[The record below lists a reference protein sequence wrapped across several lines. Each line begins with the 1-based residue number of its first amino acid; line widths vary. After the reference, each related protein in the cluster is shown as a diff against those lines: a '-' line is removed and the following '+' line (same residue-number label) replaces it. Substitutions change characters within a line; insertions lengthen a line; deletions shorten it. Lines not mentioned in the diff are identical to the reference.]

1 MDGKRVIG
9 IDLGGTKILAGVVDD
24 RGQVERR
31 REYPTPTGSQDE
43 LLGGLDTAIA
53 ELLTVDIAAL
63 GFGLPSPIDQK
74 AGRALQ
80 AVNIPLDESVDFR
93 GRMRERFDLPVGIEN
108 DANAAAYAEFRFGAA
123 RDVETM
129 VMLTLGTGCGGGAV
143 VDGKL
148 FRGWAEFGHMV
159 IVHDGIPCQG
169 TCTGRG
175 HLEPYVTG
183 VAATKLA
190 HAEFGPAVDAHRLVR
205 LANEGE
211 QRAIEI
217 LDGIGRHLGSGIG
230 TLVNIFNPELVVIG
244 GGFAAAGRLRA
255 RAGSCG
261 HAPRS
266 PRSCGRP
273 DPDRPG
279 RARDRRRVDR
289 RRSRRVRRGR
299 VSGSRGL
306 RDADRE
312 PGRRHPAR
320 SRGAALG

>member
-1 MDGKRVIG
+1 LDGIRVIG
-9 IDLGGTKILAGVVDD
+9 VDLGGTKILAGVVDD

-31 REYPTPTGSQDE
+31 REYPTPTASQDE
-43 LLGGLDTAIA
+43 LLAGLDAAIE
-53 ELLTVDIAAL
+53 ELLTDDIAGL

-93 GRMRERFDLPVGIEN
+93 GRMRERFGLPVGIEN

-183 VAATKLA
+183 IAATKLA
-190 HAEFGPAVDAHRLVR
+190 QAEFGPAVDAHRLVR

-244 GGFAAAGRLRA
+244 GGFAAAGDFVL
-255 RAGSCG
+255 
-261 HAPRS
+261 
-266 PRSCGRP
+266 
-273 DPDRPG
+273 
-279 RARDRRRVDR
+279 
-289 RRSRRVRRGR
+289 
-299 VSGSRGL
+299 
-306 RDADRE
+306 E
-312 PGRRHPAR
+312 PAR
-320 SRGAALG
+320 EVMRREALARVGYRIPIVRAELGTAAGLIGAGLVAFDTVG

>member
-1 MDGKRVIG
+1 MDGNRVIG
-9 IDLGGTKILAGVVDD
+9 VDLGGTKILAGVVDD

-31 REYPTPTGSQDE
+31 REYPTPTASQDE
-43 LLGGLDTAIA
+43 LLAGLDAAIE
-53 ELLTVDIAAL
+53 ELLTEDIAAL

-74 AGRALQ
+74 VGRALQ

-93 GRMRERFDLPVGIEN
+93 GRMRERFGLPVGIEN
-108 DANAAAYAEFRFGAA
+108 DANAAAYAEFKFGAA

-190 HAEFGPAVDAHRLVR
+190 QAEFGPAVDAHRLVR

-244 GGFAAAGRLRA
+244 GGFAAAGDFVL
-255 RAGSCG
+255 
-261 HAPRS
+261 
-266 PRSCGRP
+266 
-273 DPDRPG
+273 
-279 RARDRRRVDR
+279 
-289 RRSRRVRRGR
+289 
-299 VSGSRGL
+299 
-306 RDADRE
+306 E
-312 PGRRHPAR
+312 PAR
-320 SRGAALG
+320 EVMRREALAHAGDRIPIVRAELGTAAGLIGAGLVAFDAVG